1 MLWYTSATPGLN
13 TKSSFNACKSNL
25 LFGGH
30 FYDKYGKSLWFGIE
44 ISDLE
49 KTFKKDKK
57 HYIYF
62 ASIQDL
68 RGSKI
73 VGGKF
78 DKNDDVFNIDWN
90 CVIID
95 EAHEGTTTELG
106 DKVKSILFKPEK
118 GTKLLELSGT
128 HFNILSNYED
138 DDDSVF
144 TWDYVMEQRAKQ
156 EWEGNHFGDS
166 NPYSDLPEMRMYT
179 YDLGKLI
186 KGDFVDGKIQTYKF
200 S

>member
-1 MLWYTSATPGLN
+1 MW
-13 TKSSFNACKSNL
+13 
-25 LFGGH
+25 
-30 FYDKYGKSLWFGIE
+30 
-44 ISDLE
+44 
-49 KTFKKDKK
+49 
-57 HYIYF
+57 
-62 ASIQDL
+62 
-68 RGSKI
+68 GSKI

-128 HFNILSNYED
+128 PFNILSNYED

-156 EWEGNHFGDS
+156 EWEENHFGDS

-179 YDLGKLI
+179 YDLEKLI